1 MANRKDS
8 RLESSSPIK
17 FSVLSATSHKGGTK
31 TGQAGSTVEASPDS
45 ELGKR
50 QRLCIITVT
59 KLRSSLIHLMSKDTG
74 EYL

>member
-1 MANRKDS
+1 MFYQ
-8 RLESSSPIK
+8 PY
-17 FSVLSATSHKGGTK
+17 HTK
-31 TGQAGSTVEASPDS
+31 EAQRDTAGRTTVEASPDS

-50 QRLCIITVT
+50 QRLCTITVT

>member
-1 MANRKDS
+1 MQCS
-8 RLESSSPIK
+8 I
-17 FSVLSATSHKGGTK
+17 SHITQRRHKE
-31 TGQAGSTVEASPDS
+31 TGQAGTTVEANPDS